1 MKTFLLS
8 TLLVAL
14 APGAG
19 SASYSPLGPSLGIAA
34 PVLTAPVVAVRGSA
48 PASGELSDEFASL
61 ERGLGEVN
69 AARILA
75 DVAFLADDE
84 LEGRNSPG
92 RGLRIAARYIAARL
106 ERLGWTPS
114 GNRSWFYDYPIIHR
128 AVDPERSGARL
139 LASSTRAELGTKNAT
154 FLFGEDYF
162 FSPWDA
168 ANDSVRGELTWC
180 GSGSRDEL
188 DGLDLE
194 GRVALCSNDGERT
207 GRMRANLRRAG
218 ALGAVVIRATDEWS
232 DELVERSQRS
242 ATDGLRGSVSYPKWD
257 SAGQIQTPK
266 SSKNLFR
273 YVDLTNVGRAKLL
286 FALEDFSLEDP
297 PTIGSGLGFDWE
309 DERRFPGDAG
319 LIELENVCG
328 LWPGSDATLAREVI
342 LISAHYDHVGVKSG
356 SVYNGADDNASG
368 TSALLAMAEALRQM
382 GPLRRSVMLLWVS
395 AEEKGLFGSKAFAD
409 KPSLP
414 DGMRIVANINLDMV
428 GRNGAGEL
436 YFTPTADHP
445 AHNRLAQIAE
455 SMRELEGFSA
465 FGSADQYYERS
476 DHYNFARQGIP
487 VIFFFNGE
495 HDDYHKPTDTTSKID
510 ADKIRRVTRMVLR
523 MLMELQ
529 SDELGL

>member
-1 MKTFLLS
+1 MKTSLLS
-8 TLLVAL
+8 ALMVLL

-19 SASYSPLGPSLGIAA
+19 LASFSSLGDMHGTALSVAAA
-34 PVLTAPVVAVRGSA
+34 PGSV
-48 PASGELSDEFASL
+48 PPGELSDELASL
-61 ERGLGEVN
+61 ERGLAEVN
-69 AARILA
+69 AAKILA
-75 DVAFLADDE
+75 DVSFLADDE

-114 GNRSWFYDYPIIHR
+114 GNRGWFYDYPVIHR
-128 AVDPERSGARL
+128 AVDPERSGTRL
-139 LASSTRAELGTKNAT
+139 LAAPTQAEVGAKGVT

-168 ANDSVRGELTWC
+168 ANDTVRGELIWC
-180 GSGSRDEL
+180 GSGSREEL
-188 DGLDLE
+188 DGIELE
-194 GRVALCSNDGERT
+194 GRMALCTNDGERT

-218 ALGAVVIRATDEWS
+218 ALGAVVISATGEWS
-232 DELVERSQRS
+232 DERAERSKRS
-242 ATDGLRGSVSYPKWD
+242 AMDGLRGSVSYPKWD
-257 SAGQIQTPK
+257 PAGQIQQPK
-266 SSKNLFR
+266 SSKNFFR
-273 YVDLTNVGRAKLL
+273 YVDLTNLGRAKLL
-286 FALEDFSLEDP
+286 AAMEDFSPEDP
-297 PTIGSGLGFDWE
+297 PTIGSSLGFDWE

-319 LIELENVCG
+319 LIELENLCG
-328 LWPGSDATLAREVI
+328 LWPGSDPALSREVI
-342 LISAHYDHVGVKSG
+342 LISAHYDHVGVKAG

-368 TSALLAMAEALRQM
+368 SSALLAMAEALKRM

-395 AEEKGLFGSKAFAD
+395 AEEKGLFGSQAFAD

-414 DGMRIVANINLDMV
+414 DDMRIVANINLDMV

-436 YFTPTADHP
+436 YFTPTAAHP
-445 AHNRLAQIAE
+445 EHNRLAVIAE
-455 SMRELEGFSA
+455 SKRALEGFSA
-465 FGSADQYYERS
+465 LGSADQYYERS
-476 DHYNFARQGIP
+476 DHYNFARKGIP

-529 SDELGL
+529 DDELGL